1 MVITCD
7 KVLLSWQTGMYL
19 IPPASLAELSGLPIV
34 HEQRM
39 LLEGTF
45 SREMENIWTRDTKGL
60 FGKTK
65 GERERGLVAVKLSS
79 FVTLPLSF

>member
-1 MVITCD
+1 
-7 KVLLSWQTGMYL
+7 MYL

-45 SREMENIWTRDTKGL
+45 LREMENIWTRDTKGL

-65 GERERGLVAVKLSS
+65 GERREAVKLSS